1 MIYPRRLPFVGA
13 RTLRNDAIE
22 AQVLIIT
29 FPPGFF
35 LPGGASGANL
45 SGPLHLR
52 AVEQGQCSEHAWLLC
67 ALLVMGLPDG
77 EVLPYGARFSLL
89 LTGIRTQPFAGRSGE
104 LRLET
109 LSASSGSTLTADSS
123 AAQSGTLF
131 FTIAPRT
138 LVNVSVEPSTIL
150 ANTSAVNMS
159 ILLKAATRLPPD
171 FRVRIYLPPDY
182 TFSGLPLIANTAR
195 PDGNF
200 SVAAEIVSVTV
211 NRTTRVPQAAIEQSG
226 TLLVRRSAEGAHG
239 FGAGFHVGTEVGF
252 RLGPFANPEVSGST
266 GTFRVAI
273 ETSDGS
279 TIEAS
284 NTLPGHV
291 LQYIPPRVTVVIG
304 EPQPTVGGG
313 TVTIIGDHFGPVPPA
328 TMTRATPPPMAK
340 VGDTQCAE
348 TIWISDTALVCSVRP
363 GFGRNLSVRLEVEHQ
378 HGSGFF
384 LEGFSRPSLRYPP
397 QNRSNASSE
406 EGWGNLPARGNASV
420 ILSGANFGAWDAS
433 VAGVIGSTAS
443 EATTWTSNSA
453 LICLAARSIAGTLSA
468 IITVVRQ
475 YGTATAVLSYDA
487 PITAAMN
494 ATLPTGRL
502 KSAELTG
509 LRFGNYDSSVMC
521 RSGFSS
527 AEMSQWISDS
537 QLKCAVASGI
547 AGTQRVAVTV
557 GQRSASRTAAASYQ
571 APILEVLSRDTA
583 SAPKVSA
590 EQYVRSS
597 NKWIGHYLGI
607 SDYSAKGRLGGTGC
621 EASVWTSDSSLACR
635 SAAGLGRSASA
646 SVTAGSQTGTVTEA
660 ASYDAPTIA
669 GGAANVASRGV
680 DMLSVVGSNIG
691 AASYSAK
698 GRLGGTGCEA
708 SVWTSDSS
716 LACRS
721 AAGLGRS
728 ASASVT
734 AGTQTGTVTEA
745 ASYDTSVLR
754 SVAVSE
760 QGLLDTVS
768 GGTATLVGSWLGDA
782 AYSGKGRVGGTG
794 CEASVWTSDSIVECR
809 VSSGTL
815 RTLSLAVTVGG
826 STGSLTEVLSY
837 EALSTSSVRFT
848 NLEVATTSGVTV
860 SGSGLGVVDSSAA
873 ARVGGSACEKSM
885 WTSDTA
891 VQCQTKSGTGKT
903 HRIAVT
909 AARCVG
915 TVSGVLSIDAPQ
927 LKIARNN
934 LIVGIGSSVI
944 LVASGLMSADSYT
957 ARGRLGGTGCE
968 ASVWTSDSS
977 LACRSAAGLGRSAS
991 ASVTAGSQTGTVTE
1005 AASYDAPTI
1014 AGGAAN
1020 VASRGVD
1027 MLSVVGSNIGAA
1039 SYSAKGRLGGTG
1051 CEASVWTSDSSLA
1064 CRSAAGLGRS
1074 ASASV
1079 TAGTQTGTVTEAASY
1094 DTSVLRS
1101 VAVSEQG
1108 LLDTVSGGTATL
1120 VGSWLGDA
1128 AYSGKGRVGGTG
1140 CEASVWTSDSIVEC
1154 RVSSGTLRTL
1164 SLAVTVGGST
1174 GSLTEVLSYE
1184 ALSTS
1189 SVRFTNLEVATTSGV
1204 TVSGSGLGVVDSS
1217 AAARVGGSAC
1227 EKSMWTSDTAVQC
1240 QTKSGT
1246 GKTHRIAVTAARC
1259 VGTVSGVLS
1268 IDAPQL
1274 KIARNNLIVGI
1285 GSSVILVASGLMSA
1299 DSYTARGR
1307 LGGTGCEAS
1316 VWTSDSSLA
1325 CRSAAGLGRSA
1336 SASVTAGSQTGTVT
1350 EAASYDAPTI
1360 AGGAANVASRGVD
1373 MLSVVGSNIGAASY
1387 SAKGRLGGT
1396 GCEASVWTSDSSLAC
1411 RSAAGLGGTTPVAIT
1426 LCLVSSSLSDA
1437 TSYDVPPVSGILIS
1451 NVMTLGSSF
1460 VTLSGSDFGSFDT
1473 TVGVRI
1479 ESSSCIASKWF
1490 SLSSVVCHVTAG
1502 VSSSASVAVTVTSQA
1517 GTLSEALSF
1526 DRPEI
1531 LRVGGQL
1538 ANAPSASSSGGRIRV
1553 LLGIEF
1559 GRFDSTQQGRA
1570 GGTACESSVW
1580 TSSSAVLCSAAR
1592 ITGGSKILML
1602 TATMQ
1607 AGKHPIQR
1615 FQPCTCTCRQGQ
1627 IYSCCSS
1634 IERQAA
1640 AHSLQPLNPFTSSN
1654 F

>member
-646 SVTAGSQTGTVTEA
+646 SVTAG
-660 ASYDAPTIA
+660 
-669 GGAANVASRGV
+669 
-680 DMLSVVGSNIG
+680 
-691 AASYSAK
+691 
-698 GRLGGTGCEA
+698 
-708 SVWTSDSS
+708 
-716 LACRS
+716 
-721 AAGLGRS
+721 
-728 ASASVT
+728 
-734 AGTQTGTVTEA
+734 
-745 ASYDTSVLR
+745 
-754 SVAVSE
+754 
-760 QGLLDTVS
+760 
-768 GGTATLVGSWLGDA
+768 
-782 AYSGKGRVGGTG
+782 
-794 CEASVWTSDSIVECR
+794 
-809 VSSGTL
+809 
-815 RTLSLAVTVGG
+815 
-826 STGSLTEVLSY
+826 
-837 EALSTSSVRFT
+837 
-848 NLEVATTSGVTV
+848 
-860 SGSGLGVVDSSAA
+860 
-873 ARVGGSACEKSM
+873 
-885 WTSDTA
+885 
-891 VQCQTKSGTGKT
+891 
-903 HRIAVT
+903 
-909 AARCVG
+909 
-915 TVSGVLSIDAPQ
+915 
-927 LKIARNN
+927 
-934 LIVGIGSSVI
+934 
-944 LVASGLMSADSYT
+944 
-957 ARGRLGGTGCE
+957 
-968 ASVWTSDSS
+968 
-977 LACRSAAGLGRSAS
+977 
-991 ASVTAGSQTGTVTE
+991 
-1005 AASYDAPTI
+1005 
-1014 AGGAAN
+1014 
-1020 VASRGVD
+1020 
-1027 MLSVVGSNIGAA
+1027 
-1039 SYSAKGRLGGTG
+1039 
-1051 CEASVWTSDSSLA
+1051 
-1064 CRSAAGLGRS
+1064 
-1074 ASASV
+1074 
-1079 TAGTQTGTVTEAASY
+1079 TQTGTVTEAASY